1 MAAEPGL
8 GPTPELGSTTGLG
21 LAEVFAERPSPVGAL
36 PSPVKE
42 RWHPLRGG
50 LLNLY
55 RYDDEVFAFEHG
67 RLLLRG
73 NNGTGKSRVLALQ
86 LPFLLDGEIAPHR
99 VEPDGDP
106 AKRMEWNLLM
116 GRHEERLGYT
126 WIEFGRRLPE
136 GGARFLTLG
145 CGLRALEG
153 KSGVQRWFFHTSQR
167 VGQDLHLK
175 TQDGRP
181 LTRDQLGTLLGS
193 CGQIVD
199 GVDEWRRTVD
209 QLLFRL
215 GPRYEALIELLI
227 RLRHPQLSRK
237 LDEKVLS
244 AALSEAL
251 TPLPMAVVDDVA
263 EAFRSLQSDREEV
276 LRFSAVRRAV
286 SAFLEDY
293 RRYLRTSVRRRAAG
307 VRSMHSAYE
316 EAQRQLRTAERQE
329 TEQTEEQQRARREI
343 ERLAGELAASD
354 AAIRTFED
362 SPEMRSVRELQRAR
376 EEEVE
381 RARAAAEAVADL
393 EATLAAAHEAESFLG
408 EREATTAEQAE
419 QARQQ
424 ATLAVRCA
432 AEADLKAAHEAV
444 ITGDGS
450 DAPPPEPWLQAAARQ
465 WQVVLERRRHG
476 LEVLRNRNR
485 ELEKAVREHQTALG
499 NLRQAEAAESRSLED
514 EALTRQKSA
523 TAAEEL
529 LTAYSQWHR
538 ELVVLR
544 CDPAEELMESFGAWT
559 EQRAGDSPL
568 QQGADEALRKAQA
581 RIAGDRAAAEQRDHE
596 LALELQEIE
605 AEQSE
610 LRRGAQRLPPP
621 PAWRKAAREGRS
633 GLPLWRTCDFRPDMP
648 ADLRAGLEAALDASG
663 LLDAWVLPDGTLID
677 PATEDAFLVCGL
689 SSAPLPVERTLA
701 RWLAPAVDPHQ
712 SAATGLDS
720 ALIEQVLEAIGGEP
734 ESGTH
739 WVTPAGD
746 WRLGPLHGHA
756 RKTEAEFI
764 GERAREAARLRRLA
778 ELVKRSDELLEL
790 RRGVAEQLGAAEAAQ
805 LAAQEERKRL
815 PDHEPLRAAGA
826 AIDAAITAL
835 QRAREM
841 REAASALEAQANS
854 LREVLQAA
862 RDRDAADLGLSAWV
876 ERPEELAAA
885 TAAYREALA
894 ALGPMVRGWQL
905 AWLALSEARQRL
917 EQARFAVDHRAE
929 RRADAVRLHEEA
941 LGRVAALAG
950 SLGVSEAEILERLA
964 REKRHKETLIEARER
979 EDAAERAALA
989 AAAAAHSNVERFV
1002 AERQEREAQ
1011 RQTAIAHLQ
1020 TLALHGVLREADP
1033 DLASAAPSETGWSAS
1048 FTVELAR
1055 ALNERLQDA
1064 PEADEAWQRLQ
1075 QDVFRHVD
1083 TLRDE
1088 LIPQGYHP
1096 DTSPID
1102 EGLVLVRCP
1111 FQGRLCTMSE
1121 LDAVLADDLAL
1132 RQRLLDERER
1142 EVIENHLLGEAA
1154 AELQRLIRDAER
1166 WVENTNRELTA
1177 RPTSTGMQ
1185 LKFVWEADPD
1195 GPPGLE
1201 AARRQL
1207 LRANALWTADER
1219 AGLARFLQERI
1230 RAERNAD
1237 ESGTWRDQLA
1247 AALDYRRWHRFS
1259 VLRHQDGQWRR
1270 LTRATYGTSSGGE
1283 KALALTIPQF
1293 AAAAAHYAS
1302 ADPHA
1307 PRLILLDEVFVGIDS
1322 DMRAKCMGLLATFDL
1337 DFVMTSEREWGCYP
1351 TLPGLAICQLS
1362 SRPGIDAVL
1371 VTPWVWNGED
1381 LRQVQRLAASQD
1393 GQVRAANA

>member
-1 MAAEPGL
+1 MAAEPD
-8 GPTPELGSTTGLG
+8 LGSIDGSAARL
-21 LAEVFAERPSPVGAL
+21 SPVAAL

-42 RWHPLRGG
+42 RWHPLRSG
-50 LLNLY
+50 LLNVY
-55 RYDDEVFAFEHG
+55 RYDEETFPFEHG

-136 GGARFLTLG
+136 GGAAFLTLG

-153 KSGVQRWFFHTSQR
+153 KSGVQRWFFHTSRR
-167 VGQDLHLK
+167 VGADLHLK
-175 TQDGRP
+175 TKDGRP
-181 LTRDQLGTLLGS
+181 LMRDQLDAVLGS
-193 CGQIVD
+193 SRRVVD
-199 GVDEWRRTVD
+199 GVEEWRRTVD

-237 LDEKVLS
+237 LDERILS

-251 TPLPMAVVDDVA
+251 TPLPAAVIDDVA

-276 LRFSAVRRAV
+276 LRFSAVRGAV
-286 SAFLEDY
+286 SGFLEDY
-293 RRYLRTSVRRRAAG
+293 RSYLRTAARRRAAV
-307 VRSMHSAYE
+307 VRSTHSAYE
-316 EAQRQLRTAERQE
+316 EAQRQLRAAERQRS
-329 TEQTEEQQRARREI
+329 EQTEQQERARREV
-343 ERLAGELAASD
+343 ERLEGELAANE

-376 EEEVE
+376 EEQAE
-381 RARAAAEAVADL
+381 RARLASEAHADLEAARAAAD
-393 EATLAAAHEAESFLG
+393 EAESSLG
-408 EREATTAEQAE
+408 ERETTASEQAE

-424 ATLAVRCA
+424 AVLAASRA
-432 AEADLKAAHEAV
+432 AAADLKAAHEV
-444 ITGDGS
+444 IFPTGWS
-450 DAPPPEPWLQAAARQ
+450 EIPPSEQWLQSAAGQ
-465 WQVVLERRRHG
+465 WQVVLDRRGHG

-485 ELEKAVREHQTALG
+485 ELEQAVREHQSALG
-499 NLRQAEAAESRSLED
+499 SLRQAEAAESRALED
-514 EALTRQKSA
+514 ETLTRQKFA
-523 TAAEEL
+523 TAVQEL
-529 LTAYSQWHR
+529 LAAYSQWQR

-544 CDPAEELMESFGAWT
+544 CASAEELT
-559 EQRAGDSPL
+559 EIFASWAERRGGDSPL
-568 QQGADEALRKAQA
+568 QQGADEALRTAQA
-581 RIAGDRAAAEQRDHE
+581 RIAAERASAVQRDRG

-621 PAWRKAAREGRS
+621 PPWRKAARKGRP
-633 GLPLWRTCDFRPDMP
+633 GLPLWRTCDFRPDIP
-648 ADLRAGLEAALDASG
+648 ADLRARLEAALEASG

-677 PATEDAFLVCGL
+677 PVTEDAFLL
-689 SSAPLPVERTLA
+689 SGSGSSPPPVESTLA
-701 RWLAPAVDPHQ
+701 RWLVPAIDPEQ
-712 SAATGLDS
+712 GAVTGLTS
-720 ALIEQVLEAIGGEP
+720 ALIAQILEAIGGEP
-734 ESGTH
+734 EAGAH
-739 WVTPAGD
+739 WVTSEGD
-746 WRLGPLHGHA
+746 WRLGPLRGHA
-756 RKTEAEFI
+756 RKSEAEFI
-764 GERAREAARLRRLA
+764 GERAREAARLRRLD
-778 ELVKRSDELLEL
+778 ELSRRRDELLGF
-790 RRGVAEQLGAAEAAQ
+790 RQQIAEQLAAAEAAQ
-805 LAAQEERKRL
+805 IAVQEERRRL

-826 AIDAAITAL
+826 AIESAVTAVE
-835 QRAREM
+835 RAREM
-841 REAASALEAQANS
+841 REAASSFEAKANS
-854 LREVLQAA
+854 RREVVRAS
-862 RDRDAADLGLSAWV
+862 RDRDALDLGLSGWV
-876 ERPEELAAA
+876 EQLEQLGNA
-885 TAAYREALA
+885 TAAYRETLA
-894 ALGPMVRGWQL
+894 ALRPTVRGWQL
-905 AWLALSEARQRL
+905 AWSALSRARQRL
-917 EQARFAVDHRAE
+917 EQAQTDLRSRME
-929 RRADAVRLHEEA
+929 RHADALRLHEEA
-941 LGRVAALAG
+941 SGRVSALSSA
-950 SLGVSEAEILERLA
+950 LGVSEAEILERLA
-964 REKRHKETLIEARER
+964 REKARKEALREERDR
-979 EDAAERAALA
+979 EGEAERTALA
-989 AAAAAHSNVERFV
+989 AVAAANSNVERFL
-1002 AERQEREAQ
+1002 AERQEREAH
-1011 RQTAIAHLQ
+1011 RQIAIAHLQ
-1020 TLALHGVLREADP
+1020 TLALHGVLRETDP
-1033 DLASAAPSETGWSAS
+1033 DSAAAVPAEASWSPSFA
-1048 FTVELAR
+1048 VELAR

-1064 PEADEAWQRLQ
+1064 PVADEAWQRLQ

-1083 TLRDE
+1083 TLRDD
-1088 LIPQGYHP
+1088 LIPHGYHP
-1096 DTSPID
+1096 DASPID

-1121 LDAVLADDLAL
+1121 LDAVLAEDLGL

-1166 WVENTNRELTA
+1166 WVENTNTEITA

-1201 AARRQL
+1201 TARRQL
-1207 LRANALWTADER
+1207 LRANALWTVDER

-1259 VLRHQDGQWRR
+1259 VLRYQDGQWRR
-1270 LTRATYGTSSGGE
+1270 LTRATYGTGSGGE

-1302 ADPHA
+1302 ADPNA

-1351 TLPGLAICQLS
+1351 TLPGLAICQLA

-1371 VTPWVWNGED
+1371 VTPWIWNGEE
-1381 LRQVQRLAASQD
+1381 LRQVQQLAASQD
-1393 GQVRAANA
+1393 EQVKAANA

>member
-1 MAAEPGL
+1 MTAESGL
-8 GPTPELGSTTGLG
+8 GATLDLGP
-21 LAEVFAERPSPVGAL
+21 AEVCAAHPSPVCVL

-86 LPFLLDGEIAPHR
+86 LPFLLDGEIGSHR

-136 GGARFLTLG
+136 GGAAFLTLG

-167 VGQDLHLK
+167 IGQDLHLK

-181 LTRDQLGTLLGS
+181 LTRDQLGTPLGS

-199 GVDEWRRTVD
+199 GVEDWRRTVD

-237 LDEKVLS
+237 LDEKILS

-251 TPLPMAVVDDVA
+251 TPLPVAVVDDVA
-263 EAFRSLQSDREEV
+263 EAFRSLQTDREEV
-276 LRFSAVRRAV
+276 QRFSAVRRAV
-286 SAFLEDY
+286 SEFLEDY
-293 RRYLRTSVRRRAAG
+293 RRYLRTAVRRRAAV
-307 VRSMHSAYE
+307 VRSTHSAYE
-316 EAQRQLRTAERQE
+316 EAQRQLRTAERQKA
-329 TEQTEEQQRARREI
+329 EQAEEQQRAHREI

-381 RARAAAEAVADL
+381 RARGAAEALADL
-393 EATLAAAHEAESFLG
+393 QAAQAAAREAESSLG
-408 EREATTAEQAE
+408 ERATTTAEQAE

-424 ATLAVRCA
+424 AARAARCA
-432 AEADLKAAHEAV
+432 ANADLQVAQETIFPAE
-444 ITGDGS
+444 GS
-450 DAPPPEPWLQAAARQ
+450 ETPPSEPSLQAAAKQ
-465 WQVVLERRRHG
+465 WHVVLERRRRG
-476 LEVLRNRNR
+476 LEVLHNRNR
-485 ELEKAVREHQTALG
+485 ELEKAAREHQSALG
-499 NLRQAEAAESRSLED
+499 NLRQAEAAESRTLED
-514 EALTRQKSA
+514 EALTRRKFA
-523 TAAEEL
+523 AAAEEL
-529 LTAYSQWHR
+529 LTAYSQWQR
-538 ELVVLR
+538 ELAVLR
-544 CDPAEELMESFGAWT
+544 CAPAEELVDSFAAWT
-559 EQRAGDSPL
+559 EQRTGDSPL
-568 QQGADEALRKAQA
+568 QQGADEALRNAQA
-581 RIAGDRAAAEQRDHE
+581 RLAAERATAEQRDRE

-621 PAWRKAAREGRS
+621 PQWRKATREGRS
-633 GLPLWRTCDFRPDMP
+633 GLPLWRTCDFRPDVP

-677 PATEDAFLVCGL
+677 PATEDAFLVSGS
-689 SSAPLPVERTLA
+689 SSAPLPPERTLA
-701 RWLAPAVDPHQ
+701 RWLAPAVDAQ
-712 SAATGLDS
+712 QAAATGVAP
-720 ALIEQVLEAIGGEP
+720 ALIERILEAIGGEP

-739 WVTPAGD
+739 WVTPSGG
-746 WRLGPLHGHA
+746 WRLGPLQGHA
-756 RKTEAEFI
+756 RKSEAEFI
-764 GERAREAARLRRLA
+764 GGRAREAARLRRLA
-778 ELVKRSDELLEL
+778 ELAQRCDELLEL
-790 RRGVAEQLGAAEAAQ
+790 RRLSAEQLGAAKAAQ
-805 LAAQEERKRL
+805 LAAQEERRRL

-826 AIDAAITAL
+826 AIDAAITAV
-835 QRAREM
+835 QRAGEM

-854 LREVLQAA
+854 RREALQAA

-876 ERPEELAAA
+876 ERLEELSAA
-885 TAAYREALA
+885 TAAYGEALA
-894 ALGPMVRGWQL
+894 ALGPTVRGWQL
-905 AWLALSEARQRL
+905 AWRTLSEARQRL
-917 EQARFAVDHRAE
+917 EQARIALHRRAE
-929 RRADAVRLHEEA
+929 RHAEALRVHEEA
-941 LGRVAALAG
+941 LGRVTALSS

-964 REKRHKETLIEARER
+964 RERRHKETLIEARER
-979 EDAAERAALA
+979 EDRAERAALA
-989 AAAAAHSNVERFV
+989 AAAAAQSNVERFL
-1002 AERQEREAQ
+1002 AERQERETQ

-1020 TLALHGVLREADP
+1020 TLAVHGVLGEADP
-1033 DLASAAPSETGWSAS
+1033 ASAFAPPPETGWSAS
-1048 FTVELAR
+1048 FAVELAR
-1055 ALNERLQDA
+1055 ALNERLQDS
-1064 PEADEAWQRLQ
+1064 PEADEAWERLQ

-1195 GPPGLE
+1195 GPAGLE
-1201 AARRQL
+1201 GARRQL
-1207 LRANALWTADER
+1207 LRANALWSADER

-1270 LTRATYGTSSGGE
+1270 LTRATYGTGSGGE

-1393 GQVRAANA
+1393 AQVDAAHG

>member
-1 MAAEPGL
+1 MEAEPDL
-8 GPTPELGSTTGLG
+8 GPTLSLEATEG
-21 LAEVFAERPSPVGAL
+21 AAACRPPVGAL
-36 PSPVKE
+36 PAPVKV

-55 RYDDEVFAFEHG
+55 RYDDEVFAFEQG

-126 WIEFGRRLPE
+126 WIEFGRCLPE
-136 GGARFLTLG
+136 GGAAFLTLG
-145 CGLRALEG
+145 CGLRAIEG
-153 KSGVQRWFFHTSQR
+153 KSGVQRWFFHTTR
-167 VGQDLHLK
+167 RIGEDLHLK
-175 TQDGRP
+175 TSDGRP
-181 LTRDQLGTLLGS
+181 VTRDQLGSLLGS
-193 CGQIVD
+193 CGEIVD
-199 GVDEWRRTVD
+199 GVEEWRRTVD

-251 TPLPMAVVDDVA
+251 TPLPLAVIDDVA

-276 LRFSAVRRAV
+276 QRFGAVRRAV
-286 SAFLEDY
+286 GEFLEDY
-293 RRYLRTSVRRRAAG
+293 RRYLRTAVRRRAAV
-307 VRSMHSAYE
+307 VRSTHSAYE
-316 EAQRQLRTAERQE
+316 EAQRQLRAAERQK
-329 TEQTEEQQRARREI
+329 TEQIEEQHRARREI

-381 RARAAAEAVADL
+381 RARLARETRTDLDAAHAAAQ
-393 EATLAAAHEAESFLG
+393 EAESSLG
-408 EREATTAEQAE
+408 ERETTTTEQAE
-419 QARQQ
+419 QAREQ
-424 ATLAVRCA
+424 AALAARCA
-432 AEADLKAAHEAV
+432 ASADLRAAHEA
-444 ITGDGS
+444 IFRLDAS
-450 DAPPPEPWLQAAARQ
+450 SAPPADPGLQAAAAQ
-465 WQVVLERRRHG
+465 WQVVLERRRRE
-476 LEVLRNRNR
+476 LEALHNRNQA
-485 ELEKAVREHQTALG
+485 LEKAVREHQSALSA
-499 NLRQAEAAESRSLED
+499 LRQAEAAEGRTLED
-514 EALTRQKSA
+514 EALARQTFA
-523 TAAEEL
+523 AAAEAL
-529 LTAYSQWHR
+529 LMAYSQWQR
-538 ELVVLR
+538 GIRILQ
-544 CDPAEELMESFGAWT
+544 CAAAEALAESFSAWT
-559 EQRAGDSPL
+559 EQRGGASPL
-568 QQGADEALRKAQA
+568 QQHADEALRAAQA
-581 RIAGDRAAAEQRDHE
+581 RIAAERAAAEQSDRE
-596 LALELQEIE
+596 LARALQEIE
-605 AEQSE
+605 AEQGE
-610 LRRGAQRLPPP
+610 LRRGTQRLPSP
-621 PAWRKAAREGRS
+621 PAWRKAARAGRS
-633 GLPLWRTCDFRPDMP
+633 GLPFWRTCDFRPELP
-648 ADLRAGLEAALDASG
+648 TTLRAGLEAALEASG
-663 LLDAWVLPDGTLID
+663 LLDAWVLPDGRLID
-677 PATEDAFLVCGL
+677 SATEDAFLVNGPN
-689 SSAPLPVERTLA
+689 STPLPVERTLA
-701 RWLAPAVDPHQ
+701 RWLVPAMDPQ
-712 SAATGLDS
+712 RSAATGLEP
-720 ALIEQVLEAIGGEP
+720 AQIERILAAIGGEP
-734 ESGTH
+734 DAGTD
-739 WVTPAGD
+739 WVTPAGV
-746 WRLGPLHGHA
+746 WRLGPLQGEAH
-756 RKTEAEFI
+756 KSEAEFI

-778 ELVKRSDELLEL
+778 ELAQRSDELLEQ
-790 RRGVAEQLGAAEAAQ
+790 RRSVAKQLEAAEAAQ
-805 LAAQEERKRL
+805 RAAQEERRRL
-815 PDHEPLRAAGA
+815 PDHESLRAAGA
-826 AIDAAITAL
+826 AIDAAITAVA
-835 QRAREM
+835 RAGQM
-841 REAASALEAQANS
+841 REAASVQEAQANS
-854 LREVLQAA
+854 RREALQAA

-876 ERPEELAAA
+876 DRLEELAAA

-894 ALGPMVRGWQL
+894 ALGPTVRGWQL
-905 AWLALSEARQRL
+905 AWRALGEARQRL
-917 EQARFAVDHRAE
+917 EQARITHRHRADRHAEAE
-929 RRADAVRLHEEA
+929 RVHEEA
-941 LGRVAALAG
+941 RGRVAALSS
-950 SLGVSEAEILERLA
+950 SLGVSEVEILERLA
-964 REKRHKETLIEARER
+964 RERQHRDAVIEARER
-979 EDAAERAALA
+979 EDVSERAALA
-989 AAAAAHSNVERFV
+989 AVAAAQSNVERFL
-1002 AERQEREAQ
+1002 AERQEREGQ
-1011 RQTAIAHLQ
+1011 RQAAVAHLQ

-1033 DLASAAPSETGWSAS
+1033 DAGSAAPPETGWSAS
-1048 FTVELAR
+1048 FAVELAR
-1055 ALNERLQDA
+1055 TLNERLQDT
-1064 PEADEAWQRLQ
+1064 PESDEAWQRLQ

-1111 FQGRLCTMSE
+1111 FQGKLCSMSE

-1185 LKFVWEADPD
+1185 LKFLWEADPD
-1195 GPPGLE
+1195 GPPGLD

-1207 LRANALWTADER
+1207 LRANALWTEDER

-1270 LTRATYGTSSGGE
+1270 LNRATYGTGSGGE

-1371 VTPWVWNGED
+1371 VTPWVWNGAD
-1381 LRQVQRLAASQD
+1381 LRQVQPVAVSRDA
-1393 GQVRAANA
+1393 QVKTAGV